1 MPYSNY
7 SPKQKKLAALGGDK
21 KKIDKT
27 DLMILRKKPKKKK
40 KYA

>member
-7 SPKQKKLAALGGDK
+7 SPKQKKLAALGGIK

-27 DLMILRKKPKKKK
+27 DLMILRRNPKKKK
-40 KYA
+40 K